1 MNVNEKQPAI
11 RREAFFYPI
20 MVYYLV
26 IAVLNLV
33 LVPYLS
39 AHAVDA
45 VQQQALLSL
54 AAGVVLYLA
63 FCARGESRRILT
75 APVSRESGC
84 GAVLAVLLLSCA
96 GIAMNDLIALTP
108 LVEQSEGYQ
117 TVEQAFYSSGLGWEI
132 LALGLIAPVVEELLY
147 RELVQTRLRAAFGQ
161 SAAVLGSAL
170 IFGILHMNTVQAL
183 YSAVLGLL
191 LALLMERYHDVRV
204 PMLGH
209 IAANLWALFRGE
221 TELFTWLE
229 KGEPLFYPVTLACL
243 VVTVYLAGYCLHG
256 IRKSDP

>member
-1 MNVNEKQPAI
+1 MNVNENRKEI

-39 AHAVDA
+39 EHSVDA

-54 AAGVVLYLA
+54 AAGIALYLA
-63 FCARGESRRILT
+63 FCARGENKRILT
-75 APVSRESGC
+75 ATVSRETGSG
-84 GAVLAVLLLSCA
+84 ALLSVLMLSCA
-96 GIAMNDLIALTP
+96 GIAVNNLIALTP
-108 LVEQSEGYQ
+108 LTEQSAGYQ
-117 TVEQAFYSSGLGWEI
+117 AVEQAFYSSGLGWEI
-132 LALGLIAPVVEELLY
+132 LALGLISPVVEELLY
-147 RELVQTRLRAAFGQ
+147 RGLVQERLQLAFGRT
-161 SAAVLGSAL
+161 AAVLGSAL

-209 IAANLWALFRGE
+209 IAANLWALLRGE
-221 TELFTWLE
+221 TELFAWLE
-229 KGEPLFYPVTLACL
+229 RGEPLFYPVTLVCL

-256 IRKSDP
+256 IRKMK